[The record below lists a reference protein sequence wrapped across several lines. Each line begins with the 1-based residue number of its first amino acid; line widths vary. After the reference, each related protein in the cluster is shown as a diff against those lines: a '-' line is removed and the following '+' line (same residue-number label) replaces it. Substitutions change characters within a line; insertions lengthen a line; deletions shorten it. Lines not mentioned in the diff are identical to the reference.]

1 MSNTEVDIEE
11 VKRLDRAWNAAYERR
26 DLAALSEI
34 LANDW
39 VGLMPDHQIIT
50 KEMLVEAQRQAPP
63 PEEVESTF
71 EEGSVYLFGQ
81 TAVTTG
87 QVSIKTAEN
96 FVQQGFTRVYAKR
109 DGRWQAVAVQVV
121 AL

>member
-71 EEGSVYLFGQ
+71 AEGALHLFGQ